1 VRSAR
6 VVGQLAIRA
15 PTSIPAL
22 YAWGVTVAPAVWGR
36 APVPRLAEVSAVAGP
51 AILALG
57 LLLENRF
64 GRRARSPCLWAFTM
78 ACGVC
83 WASAA
88 APGGPLLDAT
98 YVVAGVLAWG
108 VFALSWA
115 APPLEDS
122 GAKARAV
129 LGISTAADSFP
140 RAALASAAFGV
151 SVAVGLQLVAFDA
164 KSPERALLLRLISV
178 AGGLAAVGVFT
189 RAALA
194 RYCKRP

>member
-1 VRSAR
+1 M
-6 VVGQLAIRA
+6 VGQVAIRA
-15 PTSIPAL
+15 PASIPAL

-36 APVPRLAEVSAVAGP
+36 APVPLFAEVSAIAGP
-51 AILALG
+51 VILAVG
-57 LLLENRF
+57 LLLEIRW
-64 GRRARSPCLWAFTM
+64 GRRVRSPCLWAFTIT
-78 ACGVC
+78 CGAC

-88 APGGPLLDAT
+88 APGDPLLDAA

-108 VFALSWA
+108 VLAMSWA

-140 RAALASAAFGV
+140 RAALANTAFGV
-151 SVAVGLQLVAFDA
+151 WVAIGLQVVAFDA
-164 KSPERALLLRLISV
+164 KSPERALLLRLLSV

-194 RYCKRP
+194 GYMRSRRP